1 MNKRS
6 FFQTKI
12 KRSHLV
18 LQYGVGALIRS
29 RQGVTALVAGLPEW
43 DHFLMVR
50 SGQDHEVHDHYL
62 RKHRFKEP
70 ELEAATGVH
79 YFVPPPSEVQG
90 VRAWELPLIRFPLT
104 GVCTNWQ
111 CQRVTIGS
119 HGVHAG
125 RKWQCG
131 HCSGKR
137 GSTINQVA
145 IFHACPLGH
154 VDEIDFA
161 AAIEH
166 TPGCPSAIATVKWGS
181 RLESPTIRCAT
192 CQGTGSLAEIACTG
206 ARPWLPTVGPDA
218 CDETMEIVS
227 RTSVKTYYGNTKS
240 AIHIPLEENLNDELL
255 RWIDN
260 NGMFKLIPFDSEND
274 RRKGGQA
281 IIDAGWNVSVE
292 HAILHIEHHRL
303 AESGDEESWNVL
315 EARVREFDVL
325 SGRRKYSSLE
335 ISPLISMSRRP
346 ISDYSNEA
354 VASGLITNVTAVH
367 KLTETRVLNGFARI
381 APRTVTPRQ
390 GRLLMWGRDTGEFDW
405 LPGYRS
411 HGEGIFIEFDSQRL
425 GPQGATEAEDGS
437 SLFSLSPAGITVHT
451 FAHLMVLALAESAG
465 YSVPS
470 IRDRVFDLAGGRLG
484 VLVYTAEGDS
494 MGTLG
499 GLVAHAEP
507 QEFDELIS
515 RILDHAN
522 WCAQDP
528 VCSETVHSADRHIGA
543 ACHQCVLLPE
553 TSCELFNSFIDRRLV
568 IKQIVGAT

>member
-50 SGQDHEVHDHYL
+50 SGHDHEVHDQYL
-62 RKHRFKEP
+62 RKRWFKEP
-70 ELEAATGVH
+70 ELEAATGVKR
-79 YFVPPPSEVQG
+79 FVPPPSEMQG
-90 VRAWELPLIRFPLT
+90 VKAWELPLIRFPLS
-104 GVCTNWQ
+104 GVCSNRQ

-119 HGVHAG
+119 HGTPAG

-131 HCSGKR
+131 HCSGKWQ
-137 GSTINQVA
+137 TINQVA
-145 IFHACPLGH
+145 IFYACPKGH
-154 VDEIDFA
+154 LDEIDFA
-161 AAIEH
+161 GTIDHA
-166 TPGCPSAIATVKWGS
+166 PGCTAAIATVNWGS
-181 RLESPTIRCAT
+181 RIESPAIRCAT
-192 CQGTGSLAEIACTG
+192 CQGTGSLEEVPCSG
-206 ARPWLPTVGPDA
+206 ARPWLPTASPDP
-218 CDETMEIVS
+218 CDETMEVVS
-227 RTSVKTYYGNTKS
+227 RTSVKVYYGNTKS
-240 AIHIPLEENLNDELL
+240 AIHIPLEADLNDELL

-260 NGMFKLIPFDSEND
+260 NGMFNLIAFDSESD
-274 RRKGGQA
+274 KARAGKA
-281 IIDAGWNVSVE
+281 IIDSGWNVSVE
-292 HAILHIEHHRL
+292 NAILHIEHHRL
-303 AESGDEESWNVL
+303 AESGEDESWNVL
-315 EARVREFDVL
+315 ESRVREFDIL
-325 SGRRKYSSLE
+325 SGRRKYPSLDT
-335 ISPLISMSRRP
+335 SPLISMSRRS
-346 ISDYSNEA
+346 ISDYSNEV

-367 KLTETRVLNGFARI
+367 KLTETRVLNGFSRI
-381 APRTVTPRQ
+381 TPRVITPRE

-411 HGEGIFIEFDSQRL
+411 HGEGIFIEFDAQRL
-425 GPQGATEAEDGS
+425 GAQGAIDAVDGR
-437 SLFSLSPAGITVHT
+437 SLFTLSPAGIAVHT
-451 FAHLMVLALAESAG
+451 FAHLMVSALAESAG

-470 IRDRVFDLAGGRLG
+470 IRDRVYDLAGGRLG

-499 GLVAHAEP
+499 GLVAHSEP

-515 RILDHAN
+515 RILDHAG

-553 TSCELFNSFIDRRLV
+553 TSCELFNSFLNRNLVVDQLV
-568 IKQIVGAT
+568 IAS